1 MKEPSEK
8 DQMSLDEMQEHVR
21 LETRKGAHKIT
32 FFIAISFIVLSF
44 LNGASWEVWEVWEVV
59 VVFIA
64 VLFSCYLS
72 FHWWLSTGIAQSLSK
87 ARMRKKKRALT
98 TSENPEDIFHR
109 VNTKSSRL
117 THLFLL
123 SLTVLLAILDPI
135 EITQIFNFTDTL
147 DSKLGLYLIATYV
160 LLTTF
165 IRKLVF
171 NFFDAAER
179 EKSTKYS
186 KYADKQQKN
195 EQRRK
200 KAEQKRETEKRELE
214 KEKKKRAKEEK
225 ERVKR
230 IRYNTW
236 GMLSK
241 FGNLSSIKVCYWCG
255 AEENYLDFLS
265 GEVARKEW
273 KHMNENGTP
282 DKRYKENPVTIIF
295 DSEFCCSNCEAV
307 NEYRHWCDSE
317 PYEKGNVGWGGLLK
331 AGKTPFNETK
341 FLRDKETK
349 KVLEVA
355 DGASDIK
362 FLNSNKVKH
371 KR

>member
-1 MKEPSEK
+1 
-8 DQMSLDEMQEHVR
+8 
-21 LETRKGAHKIT
+21 
-32 FFIAISFIVLSF
+32 
-44 LNGASWEVWEVWEVV
+44 
-59 VVFIA
+59 
-64 VLFSCYLS
+64 
-72 FHWWLSTGIAQSLSK
+72 
-87 ARMRKKKRALT
+87 
-98 TSENPEDIFHR
+98 
-109 VNTKSSRL
+109 
-117 THLFLL
+117 
-123 SLTVLLAILDPI
+123 
-135 EITQIFNFTDTL
+135 
-147 DSKLGLYLIATYV
+147 
-160 LLTTF
+160 
-165 IRKLVF
+165 
-171 NFFDAAER
+171 
-179 EKSTKYS
+179 
-186 KYADKQQKN
+186 
-195 EQRRK
+195 
-200 KAEQKRETEKRELE
+200 
-214 KEKKKRAKEEK
+214 
-225 ERVKR
+225 
-230 IRYNTW
+230 
-236 GMLSK
+236 MLSK